1 MKMVPVQSA
10 IGMVLC
16 HDVTQIIP
24 GRMKGPAFRKGHI
37 LREEDVLQLL
47 NMGKEHVFA
56 WDIQSDSGLLHEN
69 EAAVR
74 IARAAAGR
82 NIALSVPME
91 GKVDLTA
98 TVEGMLKIDLEALF
112 EINAEEIVF
121 ATLHTHQRVAKGKE
135 LAGTRVIPLVIEEH
149 KIEQV
154 ERICSQHQPLIE
166 VLPFRSLN
174 VGIITTGSEVYYGR
188 IKDEFGPVV
197 REKLGELGCRV
208 IGQSFVSDDPRR
220 IVGEIRSFLSQ
231 GSEMIIVTG
240 GMSVDPDDVTP
251 AAIRDCGARVV
262 TYGAPVLPGA
272 MFMLAYLGDVPL
284 LGLPGCVMHHK
295 TSIFD
300 VVLPRLLAG
309 EEITRRDMVGMAHG
323 GLCVHCE
330 ECRYPDCGFAKGV

>member
-37 LREEDVLQLL
+37 LREEDVPQLL
-47 NMGKEHVFA
+47 SMGKEHVFV
-56 WDIQSDSGLLHEN
+56 WDIQSDSGLVHEN
-69 EAAVR
+69 EAAAR

-82 NIALSVPME
+82 NITLSEPME

-98 TVEGMLKIDLEALF
+98 TVEGLLKIDIEALF

-121 ATLHTHQRVAKGKE
+121 VSIHTHQRVAGGKV

-149 KIEQV
+149 KIERV
-154 ERICSQHQPLIE
+154 ERICAQHQPLIE

-174 VGIITTGSEVYYGR
+174 AGIITTGSEVYYGR
-188 IKDEFGPVV
+188 IKDQFGPVV
-197 REKLGELGCRV
+197 REKLGEFGCRV
-208 IGQSFVSDDPRR
+208 MGQTYVSDDRGR
-220 IVGEIRSFLSQ
+220 IVNEIRSFLGQ
-231 GSEMIIVTG
+231 GAEMIIVTG

-251 AAIRDCGARVV
+251 AAIRDCGARVI

-272 MFMLAYLGDVPL
+272 MFMLAYLGDVPV
-284 LGLPGCVMHHK
+284 LGLPGCVMYHK

-300 VVLPRLLAG
+300 VILPRVLAG
-309 EEITRRDMVGMAHG
+309 EEITRRDIAGLAHG
-323 GLCVHCE
+323 GLCVHCS
-330 ECRYPDCGFAKGV
+330 ECRYPDCGFAKGT